1 MSVIYVG
8 SDHRGLDFKNKA
20 VEFLRDQGY
29 KIKDLGPIKYDKDD
43 DYSDIAIKLAEK
55 VVGENTKGILICESG
70 VGVCISANK
79 VDGARAALVTNEKQ
93 SRLARTDDDANILCL
108 SAYLVDE
115 ETNFKIIEIFLETV
129 FASEERFIRR
139 INKIKKYEKTKLS

>member
-8 SDHRGLDFKNKA
+8 ADHRGMNLKNK
-20 VEFLRDQGY
+20 VLEFLRDREY
-29 KIKDLGPIKYDKDD
+29 KIKDLGPTKYNQDD

-55 VVGENTKGILICESG
+55 VVMENTKGILICESG
-70 VGVCISANK
+70 VGICISANK

-93 SRLARTDDDANILCL
+93 ARLARTDDDANILCL
-108 SAYLVDE
+108 SAGLVDE
-115 ETNFKIIEIFLETV
+115 ETNFRIIEIFLETV

-139 INKIKKYEKTKLS
+139 INKIKKYEKTKLG